1 MVSEKARRA
10 YRRAIE
16 RLYDDRC
23 NIYESGYI
31 KDLETGITKPSDDIL
46 LLENEPCRISFKSL
60 APATQTNGPAE
71 LSQEIKLFIAPEH
84 NIKEGSKIVVTRNG
98 KILEYKNSGASALY
112 DSHQEIV
119 LTLIKEY
126 A

>member
-1 MVSEKARRA
+1 MVSERAKKA

-16 RLYDDRC
+16 RFYDDRC
-23 NIYESGYI
+23 YIYETGYI
-31 KDLETGITKPSDDIL
+31 KDLETGITKASNDIL
-46 LLENEPCRISFKSL
+46 VVENEPCRISFKSL
-60 APATQTNGPAE
+60 APAAQTNGPAE

-84 NIKEGSKIVVTRNG
+84 NIKEGSKIVVNRNG
-98 KILEYKNSGASALY
+98 KILEYKHSGASALY

-119 LTLIKEY
+119 LTLVKEY